1 MPDQQQDNGAA
12 KHRGIYLLPNLL
24 TTAGLF
30 SGFYAIVASMN
41 NQFEMAAIAIFI
53 AMIFDGLDGRVAR
66 MTHTESDFGAEYDSM
81 ADIVSFGMAPA
92 LVAYNWALGDL
103 GKLGWLAAFIF
114 VAGGA
119 LRLARFNTMVGT
131 ADKRYFQ
138 GLAIPSAAAI
148 VAGLVW
154 VGAKYDIN
162 PDYVHWLVA
171 LVTIACGLLMVSN
184 FRYHSFKDVDWRGKV
199 NFLVILVVVLIFVV
213 VATEPALV
221 LFVLFTAYAIS
232 GPVMTIKN
240 VRKLKLEHVLG
251 DQREDVD
258 ADFVKESPPKGPSMK
273 GHSAQGTSSEQS
285 SAAAPINKTAPTDS
299 PIVEPQENP
308 SPNLEPEET
317 SKTSHSP
324 KTGE

>member
-1 MPDQQQDNGAA
+1 MSEQNSDATGQ
-12 KHRGIYLLPNLL
+12 KRRGIYLLPNLL

-41 NQFEMAAIAIFI
+41 GQFEMAGIAIFI

-92 LVAYNWALGDL
+92 LVAYNWALADL
-103 GKLGWLAAFIF
+103 GKFGWLAAFIF

-119 LRLARFNTMVGT
+119 LRLARFNTMLGVS
-131 ADKRYFQ
+131 DKRYFQ

-148 VAGLVW
+148 VSGMVW
-154 VGAKYDIN
+154 VGAKYEID
-162 PDYVHWLVA
+162 PEHVSWLVA
-171 LVTIACGLLMVSN
+171 LFTIACGLLMVSN

-221 LFVLFTAYAIS
+221 LFVIFTTYAIS
-232 GPVMTIKN
+232 GPVLTIKN
-240 VRKLKLEHVLG
+240 VHKLKLEHVLG
-251 DQREDVD
+251 DQSDDAD
-258 ADFVKESPPKGPSMK
+258 ADFKQQPDPSE
-273 GHSAQGTSSEQS
+273 ATSR
-285 SAAAPINKTAPTDS
+285 D
-299 PIVEPQENP
+299 
-308 SPNLEPEET
+308 EPEGGGSTINSEVSA
-317 SKTSHSP
+317 SKSGSTKQDRSDV
-324 KTGE
+324 